1 MYRNHSVNI
10 DVPAMKKFFKA
21 NNVVLAD
28 LSKAMGFSH
37 AWANSFLKA
46 GRMTQPSYKLLCSTL
61 SVPEGTFI
69 KEEPEVIIA
78 AIPVEEQA
86 NGYSLS
92 LDVSP
97 DKVRM
102 GIMFNGCE
110 LDSAFARIRGDNELA
125 LMEAISY
132 AALRLYRNAEQR
144 DIAATA

>member
-1 MYRNHSVNI
+1 MYRSNSVNI
-10 DVPAMKKFFKA
+10 DVPAMNKFFKA
-21 NNVVLAD
+21 NNVALTD

-37 AWANSFLKA
+37 AWANSFLKV

-69 KEEPEVIIA
+69 KEEPIIA

-86 NGYSLS
+86 KGYSLS

-102 GIMFNGCE
+102 GIMFNGGE